1 LAQTS
6 RLEALFGLQFAL
18 PSRKKSYRPVC
29 QTQPQMEVEMEIKEP
44 AIKKDNVLILED
56 DNFNADHVCIV
67 TGAGTGIGRATAI
80 AAAANKLMTVG
91 LDINE
96 EEGKKTQKMAR
107 DMGGQMIFIKADLTN
122 DSDIEHAVGEAAK
135 LGTIKYLVNIA
146 GIQHI
151 DSVENFPMEKYDLM
165 QRIMLR
171 APFYLSKLAIPYM
184 KKSADGTGVIGNMAS
199 VHAHICTVNK
209 PVYNITKF
217 GLRALSQSISAE
229 GAGKVRSFTVSTG
242 FVKTP
247 LALNQIPAQAK
258 QRGITPEEVVT
269 GVMMGKSRIKE
280 MMSPIDVG
288 NLFVF
293 GFSRF
298 ARYLIGGDLLF
309 DGGMV
314 LTY

>member
-1 LAQTS
+1 
-6 RLEALFGLQFAL
+6 
-18 PSRKKSYRPVC
+18 
-29 QTQPQMEVEMEIKEP
+29 MDIKEP
-44 AIKKDNVLILED
+44 AIEKDNVLILKDE
-56 DNFNADHVCIV
+56 NFNADHVCIV

-122 DSDIEHAVGEAAK
+122 DGDIEHAVGEAAK

-184 KKSADGTGVIGNMAS
+184 KKSTDGTGVIGNMAS

-258 QRGITPEEVVT
+258 QRGITEEEVVSD
-269 GVMMGKSRIKE
+269 VMMGKSRIKE
-280 MMSPIDVG
+280 MMSPIEVG

-298 ARYLIGGDLLF
+298 ARYLVGGDLLF

>member
-1 LAQTS
+1 MDIS
-6 RLEALFGLQFAL
+6 EPKIRRE
-18 PSRKKSYRPVC
+18 
-29 QTQPQMEVEMEIKEP
+29 EI
-44 AIKKDNVLILED
+44 LILSD
-56 DNFNADHVCIV
+56 DDFSTDNVCIV
-67 TGAGTGIGRATAI
+67 SGAGTGIGRATAV
-80 AAAANKLMTVG
+80 AAAANKLMVAG

-96 EEGKKTQKMAR
+96 EEGKKTQKLAR
-107 DMGGQMIFIKADLTN
+107 EMGGQMIFIKTDLTE
-122 DSDIEHAVGEAAK
+122 DEDIQNAVSEAAK
-135 LGTIKYLVNIA
+135 LGTIKYLANIA

-151 DSVENFPMEKYDLM
+151 DPVEAFPMEKYDLM

-171 APFYLSKLAIPYM
+171 APFYLSKLTIPHM
-184 KKSADGTGVIGNMAS
+184 KKSRSGAGVIGNMAS
-199 VHAHICTVNK
+199 VHAHLCTVNK

-229 GAGKVRSFTVSTG
+229 GEGLIRSFTVSSG

-247 LALNQIPAQAK
+247 LALNQIPAQAE
-258 QRGITPEEVVT
+258 QRGITPEEVVSE
-269 GVMMGKSRIKE
+269 VMMGKSRIKE
-280 MMSPIDVG
+280 MMSPIEVA

-298 ARYLIGGDLLF
+298 AKYLIGGDLLF